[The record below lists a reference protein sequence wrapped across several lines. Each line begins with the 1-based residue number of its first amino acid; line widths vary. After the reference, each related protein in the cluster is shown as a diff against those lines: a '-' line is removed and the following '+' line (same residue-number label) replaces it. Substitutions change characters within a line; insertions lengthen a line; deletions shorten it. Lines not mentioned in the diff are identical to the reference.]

1 MAYRVSKLA
10 IGSFVVASAVIA
22 IILVM
27 FFGGRKL
34 FAPRE
39 EYVLF
44 FDGSVSGLD
53 PGAPVTF
60 QGVKVGSVHDIKIN
74 VYHTDSS
81 EQIVTPVFIEIYP
94 DTMTVKNGEIGA
106 DFIKRLVKHGLRGQL
121 QLQSFLTGKLY
132 VELGV
137 FPNTKAR
144 YRHLIK
150 SVPEIPTIPTALQ
163 EISHSLSNLQL
174 QQLVADARRAVTGI
188 ADLIND
194 GRLDRTVDHLE
205 QTSANLQALTG
216 KLNSQADNTLA
227 NINRFL
233 EQYGR
238 LANTLNSKLPQVSD
252 QLQKTLAEAQS
263 SMAQLQSTG
272 RNLQYTLSPDS
283 PLYHQLQTSLQELQN
298 ASRSV
303 NDLASSLSRNPESL
317 LKGKR

>member
-1 MAYRVSKLA
+1 MTNRVSKLA
-10 IGSFVVASAVIA
+10 IGSFVVASVVIA
-22 IILVM
+22 VVLVM

-53 PGAPVTF
+53 TGAPVTF

-74 VYHTDSS
+74 VYHTNSG

-94 DTMTVKNGEIGA
+94 DTMTVKNGEIGP
-106 DFIKRLVKHGLRGQL
+106 DFIDRLIKHGLRGQL

-137 FPNTKAR
+137 FPDTRAH

-150 SVPEIPTIPTALQ
+150 NVPEIPTIPTALQ

-194 GRLDRTVDHLE
+194 GRLDKTLGNLE

-216 KLNSQADNTLA
+216 KLNSQADTTLA

-233 EQYGR
+233 EQYSR
-238 LANTLNSKLPQVSD
+238 LANTLNSRLPKVSG
-252 QLQKTLAEAQS
+252 QLQKTLAAAQS
-263 SMAQLQSTG
+263 SMAQLQSAG
-272 RNLQYTLSPDS
+272 KNLQYTLSPDS
-283 PLYHQLQTSLQELQN
+283 PLYNQLQTSLKELQN

-303 NDLASSLSRNPESL
+303 DNLANSLSRNPESL
-317 LKGKR
+317 LRGKR

>member
-10 IGSFVVASAVIA
+10 IGSFVAASVVIA

-34 FAPRE
+34 FEPRE

-74 VYHTDSS
+74 VYHTNGAD
-81 EQIVTPVFIEIYP
+81 QIVTPVFIEIYP
-94 DTMTVKNGEIGA
+94 DNMSVINGEIGA
-106 DFIKRLVKHGLRGQL
+106 DFINRLIKHGLRGQL

-137 FPNTKAR
+137 FPGSAAK

-150 SVPEIPTIPTALQ
+150 KVPEIPTIPTALQ

-188 ADLIND
+188 ADLINN
-194 GRLDRTVDHLE
+194 GKLDKTLGHLQ
-205 QTSANLQALTG
+205 QTSANLEALTG
-216 KLNSQADNTLA
+216 KLNNQAGDTLA

-233 EQYGR
+233 EQYSQ
-238 LANTLNSKLPQVSD
+238 LADALNSHLPAVSD
-252 QLQKTLAEAQS
+252 QLQKTLAQAQT
-263 SMAQLQSTG
+263 SMAALQSTG
-272 RNLQYTLSPDS
+272 KDLQYSLSEDS
-283 PLYHQLQTSLQELQN
+283 PLYQQLQASLKELQD

-303 NDLASSLSRNPESL
+303 HDLTDSLSRHPESL